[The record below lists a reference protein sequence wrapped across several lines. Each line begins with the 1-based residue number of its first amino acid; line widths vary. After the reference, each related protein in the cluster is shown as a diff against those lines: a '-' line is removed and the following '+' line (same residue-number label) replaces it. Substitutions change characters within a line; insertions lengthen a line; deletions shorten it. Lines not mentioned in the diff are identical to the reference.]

1 MHTTA
6 PTPLLLD
13 ANKRPVRVRAAPAAE
28 AALADDLT
36 PEARTVLRDF
46 ARALL
51 KEGAFNVFL
60 SGLLKD
66 IRMERSWAT
75 GDRIGMWVLA
85 VVRWATSF
93 FLLDSKDGKDGK
105 GKKREFGQVGAAVE
119 SGFVSW
125 VLRRM
130 REATEEK
137 VWLSVSIISI
147 LTVL

>member
-13 ANKRPVRVRAAPAAE
+13 AGKRSVRVRAAPATE

-36 PEARTVLRDF
+36 PEARAVMCDF
-46 ARALL
+46 ARTLL
-51 KEGAFNVFL
+51 NEGAFNAFL
-60 SGLLKD
+60 TALLKD

-75 GDRIGMWVLA
+75 GDRVRLWVLA
-85 VVRWATSF
+85 VVRWTISF
-93 FLLDSKDGKDGK
+93 FLLDGKDVKEGNAV
-105 GKKREFGQVGAAVE
+105 KREFGRVAAAAE

-137 VWLSVSIISI
+137 VFPYSLENSR
-147 LTVL
+147 LR